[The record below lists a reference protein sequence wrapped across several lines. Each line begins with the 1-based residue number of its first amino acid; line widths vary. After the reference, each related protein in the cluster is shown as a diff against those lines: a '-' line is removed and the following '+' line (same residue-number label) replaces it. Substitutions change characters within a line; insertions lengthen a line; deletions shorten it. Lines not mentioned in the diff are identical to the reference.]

1 MTTKQNISIQVP
13 ANLKEALAVQAAGE
27 EMDLSKLIR
36 RILKKHI
43 ATGQPVPMPMPD
55 VLKEAA

>member
-1 MTTKQNISIQVP
+1 MNAKQNISIQVP
-13 ANLKEALAVQAAGE
+13 ANLKEALAVQAAAE

-43 ATGQPVPMPMPD
+43 VTGQPVPMPMPEG
-55 VLKEAA
+55 LKEAA